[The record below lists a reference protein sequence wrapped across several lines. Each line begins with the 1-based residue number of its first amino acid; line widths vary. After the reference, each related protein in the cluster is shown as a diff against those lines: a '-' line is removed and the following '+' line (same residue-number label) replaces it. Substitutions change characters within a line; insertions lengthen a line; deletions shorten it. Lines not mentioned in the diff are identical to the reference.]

1 MNRTTLS
8 AGLFLLSLVPAACT
22 KKPEKEA
29 EPVVP
34 VQATEVRRDS
44 IQRIITAEGI
54 LRARDQAGIM
64 PKITA
69 PVRQFYVNRGAHVKK
84 GQLLAVLESRDL
96 AAAVADAKGAYDQAA
111 AGYRN
116 TASAT
121 VPDEAVKA
129 QQDVQAAKQAMDAG
143 QKLLQSREQLLR
155 EGALARRLVDE
166 AAVTYAQAKSQYE
179 TAQKHLESLQ
189 SVGSRETVK
198 GAQGQ
203 MESARGKY
211 QGAEA
216 QLSYAEIRSPID
228 GVVTDRPIFAGEMAS
243 AGTPVITVM
252 DVSRVIARANV
263 PVSQAAY
270 LHVGQPATM
279 AETDAAIEVPG
290 RVTVVSPAVDPNS
303 TTVEVWVEAAN
314 PGERLRPGVTV
325 KLSVVAET
333 IKDTVVIPPEAVLP
347 SQEGGSVAMVVGADS
362 TAKERKIEIGVRESD
377 KVQILKGLQPGE
389 KVVTTGGLGLADGAK
404 VTLGGKE
411 DKDEKD
417 GKDKAKEKDKDDD
430 DKPSPAAKKAEVK
443 EK

>member
-1 MNRTTLS
+1 MKRITCG
-8 AGLFLLSLVPAACT
+8 AGLLLSLATVACT
-22 KKPEKEA
+22 KKQEKEA

-34 VQATEVRRDS
+34 VQVTDVKRDS
-44 IQRIITAEGI
+44 IQRMITAEGI
-54 LRARDQAGIM
+54 LRAKDQAGIM

-96 AAAVADAKGAYDQAA
+96 AAAVVDARGAYDQAA

-129 QQDVQAAKQAMDAG
+129 QQDVRASKQAMEAG
-143 QKLLQSREQLLR
+143 QKLLESREQLLR

-179 TAQKHLESLQ
+179 TAQKHLDSLQ

-203 MESARGKY
+203 MESARGKF
-211 QGAEA
+211 QGAQA
-216 QLSYAEIRSPID
+216 QLSYAEIRSPIN
-228 GVVTDRPIFAGEMAS
+228 GVVTDRPIFAGEMAA

-263 PVSQAAY
+263 PVGQAAY
-270 LHVGQPATM
+270 LRVGQAATM
-279 AETDAAIEVPG
+279 SETDAQIEVPG

-303 TTVEVWVEAAN
+303 TTVEVWVEAPN

-325 KLSVVAET
+325 KLTVVAET

-377 KVQILKGLQPGE
+377 KVQILKGLKPGE
-389 KVVTTGGLGLADGAK
+389 KVVTVGGLGLADGAK

-411 DKDEKD
+411 EKDEKD
-417 GKDKAKEKDKDDD
+417 KGKDKDDE
-430 DKPSPAAKKAEVK
+430 KPSPVKKPDAD

>member
-1 MNRTTLS
+1 MKRTTFS
-8 AGLFLLSLVPAACT
+8 AGLLLLSLAPMGCT
-22 KKPEKEA
+22 KKQEKEA

-34 VQATEVRRDS
+34 VQVTDVRRDS

-54 LRARDQAGIM
+54 LRAKDQAGIM

-69 PVRQFYVNRGAHVKK
+69 PVKQFYVNRGAHVKK
-84 GQLLAVLESRDL
+84 GQLLAVLENRDL
-96 AAAVADAKGAYDQAA
+96 AAAVVDAKGAYDQAA

-129 QQDVQAAKQAMDAG
+129 QQDVQAAKQAMEAG

-166 AAVTYAQAKSQYE
+166 AAVTYAQAKSLYE

-189 SVGSRETVK
+189 SVGSREIVK
-198 GAQGQ
+198 GAEGQ
-203 MESARGKY
+203 MESARGKF

-216 QLSYAEIRSPID
+216 QLSYAEIRSPIS
-228 GVVTDRPIFAGEMAS
+228 GVVTDRPVFAGEMAS

-263 PVSQAAY
+263 PVAQAAH

-279 AETDAAIEVPG
+279 AETDAAIEVPA

-303 TTVEVWVEAAN
+303 TTVEIWVEAAN

-347 SQEGGSVAMVVGADS
+347 SQEGGSIAMVVGADS
-362 TAKERKIEIGVRESD
+362 IAKERKIEIGVRESD
-377 KVQILKGLQPGE
+377 KVQILKGLQAGE
-389 KVVTTGGLGLADGAK
+389 KVVTVGGLGLADGAK
-404 VTLGGKE
+404 VTAGGKE
-411 DKDEKD
+411 EKDEKD
-417 GKDKAKEKDKDDD
+417 KGEKGKEKDKDD
-430 DKPSPAAKKAEVK
+430 K
-443 EK
+443 

>member
-1 MNRTTLS
+1 MLLLWIGTT
-8 AGLFLLSLVPAACT
+8 ACT
-22 KKPEKEA
+22 KKQEKEA

-34 VQATEVRRDS
+34 VQVTEVRRDS

-54 LRARDQAGIM
+54 LRAKDQAGVM

-84 GQLLAVLESRDL
+84 GQLLAVLESKDL
-96 AAAVADAKGAYDQAA
+96 AAAVVDAKGAYDQAS

-143 QKLLQSREQLLR
+143 QKLLQSREQLFR

-166 AAVTYAQAKSQYE
+166 AAVTYAQAKSQFE

-189 SVGSRETVK
+189 SVGSREVVK

-203 MESARGKY
+203 MDSARGKF
-211 QGAEA
+211 QAAEA
-216 QLSYAEIRSPID
+216 QLSYAEIRSPIS
-228 GVVTDRPIFAGEMAS
+228 GVVTDRPLFAGEMAA

-263 PVSQAAY
+263 PVSQAAH

-279 AETDAAIEVPG
+279 AETDAGIEVPA

-333 IKDTVVIPPEAVLP
+333 IKDAIVIPPEAVLP
-347 SQEGGSVAMVVGADS
+347 SQEGGNVAMVVGSDS

-389 KVVTTGGLGLADGAK
+389 KVVAVGGLGLADGAK

-411 DKDEKD
+411 EKDEKD
-417 GKDKAKEKDKDDD
+417 KGKDKDDKED
-430 DKPSPAAKKAEVK
+430 EKAKPSPAPKKPEAD